1 MSVVIDKMKKLLY
14 NIDINRK
21 IVKECY
27 IMAEKNKE
35 MEQKY
40 VKAMLENDLF
50 AVVYPKD
57 KSEKKKKKMVEM
69 IDSAVG
75 IAEFKDEEGNSAWG
89 VLIDKVR
96 EAKKHVKLDPPT
108 DETSAEPEVIE

>member
-1 MSVVIDKMKKLLY
+1 MGAAIDKTKKLLY
-14 NIDINRK
+14 NVDRNK
-21 IVKECY
+21 IIKECY
-27 IMAEKNKE
+27 VMAEKNKE

-40 VKAMLENDLF
+40 VRAMLENDLF

-57 KSEKKKKKMVEM
+57 KSEESAEKMVEM

-75 IAEFKDEEGNSAWG
+75 VAEFKDEKGNSAWG

-108 DETSAEPEVIE
+108 DEVPVESEVVE

>member
-1 MSVVIDKMKKLLY
+1 MSAAIDKTKKLLY
-14 NIDINRK
+14 NVDRNK
-21 IVKECY
+21 IIKECY

-40 VKAMLENDLF
+40 VRAMLENDLF

-57 KSEKKKKKMVEM
+57 KSEESAEKMVEM

-75 IAEFKDEEGNSAWG
+75 VAEFKDEKGNSAWG

-108 DETSAEPEVIE
+108 DEAPAEPEVIE

>member
-1 MSVVIDKMKKLLY
+1 MNATIDKTKKLLY
-14 NIDINRK
+14 NVDRNKK

-40 VKAMLENDLF
+40 IKAMLENDLF

-57 KSEKKKKKMVEM
+57 KSEESAEKMVEM

-75 IAEFKDEEGNSAWG
+75 VAEFKDEEGNSAWG

-96 EAKKHVKLDPPT
+96 EAKKHVKLNPPT
-108 DETSAEPEVIE
+108 DEVPAEPEVIE

>member
-1 MSVVIDKMKKLLY
+1 
-14 NIDINRK
+14 
-21 IVKECY
+21 
-27 IMAEKNKE
+27 MAEKNKE
-35 MEQKY
+35 MKQKY
-40 VKAMLENDLF
+40 VRAMLENDLF

-57 KSEKKKKKMVEM
+57 KSEESAKKMVEM

-96 EAKKHVKLDPPT
+96 EAKKHVKLDPPV
-108 DETSAEPEVIE
+108 DEAPVEPEVIE

>member
-1 MSVVIDKMKKLLY
+1 
-14 NIDINRK
+14 
-21 IVKECY
+21 
-27 IMAEKNKE
+27 MAEKNKE

-57 KSEKKKKKMVEM
+57 KSEESAQKMVEM

-75 IAEFKDEEGNSAWG
+75 VAEFKDEDGNATWG

-96 EAKKHVKLDPPT
+96 EAKKHVELDPPA
-108 DETSAEPEVIE
+108 DEDVVDAVPVEPEEAE

>member
-1 MSVVIDKMKKLLY
+1 MGTVIDKTKKLLY
-14 NIDINRK
+14 NIDRNK
-21 IVKECY
+21 IIKECY

-40 VKAMLENDLF
+40 VRAMLENDLF

-57 KSEKKKKKMVEM
+57 KSEESAEKMVEM

-108 DETSAEPEVIE
+108 DEVSVESEVVE

>member
-1 MSVVIDKMKKLLY
+1 MGAAIDKMKKLLY
-14 NIDINRK
+14 NLDRNK
-21 IVKECY
+21 IIKECY

-40 VKAMLENDLF
+40 VRTILENDLF

-57 KSEKKKKKMVEM
+57 KSEESAEKMVEM

-96 EAKKHVKLDPPT
+96 EAKKHVELDSPT
-108 DETSAEPEVIE
+108 DEVPAESEVIE

>member
-1 MSVVIDKMKKLLY
+1 MSAAIDKTKKLLY
-14 NIDINRK
+14 NVDRNK
-21 IVKECY
+21 IIKECY

-57 KSEKKKKKMVEM
+57 KSEESAEKMVEM

-75 IAEFKDEEGNSAWG
+75 IAEFKDEEGNLAWG

-96 EAKKHVKLDPPT
+96 EAKKHVELDPPV
-108 DETSAEPEVIE
+108 DEAPVEPEVIE

>member
-1 MSVVIDKMKKLLY
+1 MNAAIDKTKKLLY
-14 NIDINRK
+14 NVDINRK
-21 IVKECY
+21 IIKECY

-40 VKAMLENDLF
+40 VRAMLENDLF

-57 KSEKKKKKMVEM
+57 KSEESAEKMVEM

-89 VLIDKVR
+89 VLIDKIR
-96 EAKKHVKLDPPT
+96 EAKKHVELDPPV
-108 DETSAEPEVIE
+108 DEAPVEPEVIE

>member
-1 MSVVIDKMKKLLY
+1 MNAAIDKTKKLLY
-14 NIDINRK
+14 NVDRNKK

-40 VKAMLENDLF
+40 IKAMLENDLF

-57 KSEKKKKKMVEM
+57 KNEESAEKMVEM

-75 IAEFKDEEGNSAWG
+75 VAEFKDEEGNSAWG
-89 VLIDKVR
+89 VLIDKVK

-108 DETSAEPEVIE
+108 DEISIEPEVIE

>member
-1 MSVVIDKMKKLLY
+1 MGAAIDKTKKLLY
-14 NIDINRK
+14 NVDRNK
-21 IVKECY
+21 IIKECY

-40 VKAMLENDLF
+40 VRAMLENDLF

-57 KSEKKKKKMVEM
+57 KSEESAEKMVGM

-75 IAEFKDEEGNSAWG
+75 IAEFKDEEGNSVWG

-96 EAKKHVKLDPPT
+96 EAKKHVKLDPPIN
-108 DETSAEPEVIE
+108 EAPVESEVIE

>member
-1 MSVVIDKMKKLLY
+1 
-14 NIDINRK
+14 
-21 IVKECY
+21 
-27 IMAEKNKE
+27 

-40 VKAMLENDLF
+40 VRVMLENDLF

-57 KSEKKKKKMVEM
+57 KSKESAEKMVEM

-75 IAEFKDEEGNSAWG
+75 VAEFKDEEGNSAWG
-89 VLIDKVR
+89 VLIDKVK

-108 DETSAEPEVIE
+108 DEISIEPEVIE

>member
-1 MSVVIDKMKKLLY
+1 MGAAIDKTKKLLY

-21 IVKECY
+21 IIKECY
-27 IMAEKNKE
+27 IMAGKNKE

-57 KSEKKKKKMVEM
+57 KSEESAEKMIEM

-75 IAEFKDEEGNSAWG
+75 VAEFKDEEGNSAWG

-108 DETSAEPEVIE
+108 DEAPAESEVIE

>member
-1 MSVVIDKMKKLLY
+1 MSAAIDKTKKLLY

-35 MEQKY
+35 MEQEY
-40 VKAMLENDLF
+40 IKAMLGNGLF

-57 KSEKKKKKMVEM
+57 KSEESAEKMVEM

-75 IAEFKDEEGNSAWG
+75 IAEFKDENGNSAWG

-108 DETSAEPEVIE
+108 DENPAEPEAIE

>member
-1 MSVVIDKMKKLLY
+1 MNAAIDKTKKLLY
-14 NIDINRK
+14 NVDRNK
-21 IVKECY
+21 IIKECY

-40 VKAMLENDLF
+40 VRAMLENDLF

-57 KSEKKKKKMVEM
+57 KSEESAEKMVEM

-75 IAEFKDEEGNSAWG
+75 VAEFKDEKGNLAWG

-96 EAKKHVKLDPPT
+96 EAKKHVELNPPV
-108 DETSAEPEVIE
+108 ESEVIE

>member
-1 MSVVIDKMKKLLY
+1 MGTVIDKTKKLLY
-14 NIDINRK
+14 NIDRNK
-21 IVKECY
+21 IIKECY

-40 VKAMLENDLF
+40 VRAMLENDLF

-57 KSEKKKKKMVEM
+57 KSEESAEKMVEM

-75 IAEFKDEEGNSAWG
+75 VAEFKDEEGNSAWG

-96 EAKKHVKLDPPT
+96 EAKKHVELDPPV
-108 DETSAEPEVIE
+108 DEAPVEPEVIE

>member
-1 MSVVIDKMKKLLY
+1 MGAVIDKTKKLLY
-14 NIDINRK
+14 NVNRNK
-21 IVKECY
+21 IIKECY

-40 VKAMLENDLF
+40 ARAMLENDLF

-57 KSEKKKKKMVEM
+57 KSEESAEKMVEI

-75 IAEFKDEEGNSAWG
+75 IAEFKDEDGNLTWG

-96 EAKKHVKLDPPT
+96 EAKKHVELNPLV
-108 DETSAEPEVIE
+108 EPEVTE

>member
-1 MSVVIDKMKKLLY
+1 MSAAIDKTKKLLY
-14 NIDINRK
+14 NVNRNK
-21 IVKECY
+21 IIKECY
-27 IMAEKNKE
+27 IMADKNKE

-40 VKAMLENDLF
+40 VRVMLENDLF

-57 KSEKKKKKMVEM
+57 KSEESAEKMVEM

-75 IAEFKDEEGNSAWG
+75 IAEFKDEKGNSAWG

-96 EAKKHVKLDPPT
+96 EAKKHVELDPPV
-108 DETSAEPEVIE
+108 DEAPVEPEVIE

>member
-1 MSVVIDKMKKLLY
+1 MGTVIDKTKKLLY
-14 NIDINRK
+14 NINRNK
-21 IVKECY
+21 IIKECY

-40 VKAMLENDLF
+40 VRAMLENDLF

-57 KSEKKKKKMVEM
+57 KSEESAEKMVEM

-96 EAKKHVKLDPPT
+96 EAKKHVELDPPV
-108 DETSAEPEVIE
+108 DEAPVEPEVIE

>member
-1 MSVVIDKMKKLLY
+1 MNAAIDKTKKLLY
-14 NIDINRK
+14 NVDRNKK

-40 VKAMLENDLF
+40 IKAMLENDLF

-57 KSEKKKKKMVEM
+57 KSEESAEKMVEM

-75 IAEFKDEEGNSAWG
+75 VAEFKDEEGNSAWG

-96 EAKKHVKLDPPT
+96 EAKKHVKLNPPT
-108 DETSAEPEVIE
+108 DEVPAEPEVIE

>member
-1 MSVVIDKMKKLLY
+1 MNAAIDKTKKLLY

-57 KSEKKKKKMVEM
+57 KSEESAEKMVDM

-96 EAKKHVKLDPPT
+96 EAKKHVELDPPT

>member
-1 MSVVIDKMKKLLY
+1 MSAAIDKTKKILY
-14 NIDINRK
+14 NVNRNK
-21 IVKECY
+21 IIKECC

-40 VKAMLENDLF
+40 VRAMLENNLF

-57 KSEKKKKKMVEM
+57 KSEESAEKMVEM

-75 IAEFKDEEGNSAWG
+75 TAEFKDEEGNSVWG

-96 EAKKHVKLDPPT
+96 EAKKYVKLDPPV
-108 DETSAEPEVIE
+108 EPEVIK

>member
-1 MSVVIDKMKKLLY
+1 MGTVIDKTKNLLY
-14 NIDINRK
+14 NIDRNK
-21 IVKECY
+21 IIKECY

-40 VKAMLENDLF
+40 VRAMLENDLF

-57 KSEKKKKKMVEM
+57 KSEESAEKMVEM

-96 EAKKHVKLDPPT
+96 EAKKHVELDPPV
-108 DETSAEPEVIE
+108 DEAPVEPEVIE

>member
-1 MSVVIDKMKKLLY
+1 MSAVIDKTKKLLY
-14 NIDINRK
+14 NVDRNK
-21 IVKECY
+21 IIKECY

-40 VKAMLENDLF
+40 VRAMLENDLF

-57 KSEKKKKKMVEM
+57 KSEESAEKMVEM

-75 IAEFKDEEGNSAWG
+75 IAEFKDEEGNSTWG

-96 EAKKHVKLDPPT
+96 EAKKHVELDPPV
-108 DETSAEPEVIE
+108 DEVPVEPEVTE

>member
-1 MSVVIDKMKKLLY
+1 MGAAIDKTKKLLY
-14 NIDINRK
+14 NVDRNKK

-40 VKAMLENDLF
+40 IKAMLENDLF

-57 KSEKKKKKMVEM
+57 KSEESAEKMVEM

-75 IAEFKDEEGNSAWG
+75 VAEFKDEEGNSAWG
-89 VLIDKVR
+89 VLIAKVR
-96 EAKKHVKLDPPT
+96 EAKKHVKLNPPT
-108 DETSAEPEVIE
+108 DEVPAEPEVIE

>member
-1 MSVVIDKMKKLLY
+1 
-14 NIDINRK
+14 
-21 IVKECY
+21 
-27 IMAEKNKE
+27 MAEKNRE

-40 VKAMLENDLF
+40 VKAMLENGLL

-57 KSEKKKKKMVEM
+57 KSEESAEKMVEM

-89 VLIDKVR
+89 VLIDKVK
-96 EAKKHVKLDPPT
+96 EAKKHVKMNPPT
-108 DETSAEPEVIE
+108 DEAPVKIEVIE

>member
-1 MSVVIDKMKKLLY
+1 
-14 NIDINRK
+14 
-21 IVKECY
+21 
-27 IMAEKNKE
+27 MAEKSKE

-40 VKAMLENDLF
+40 IRAMLENDLF

-57 KSEKKKKKMVEM
+57 KSEESAEKMVEM

-75 IAEFKDEEGNSAWG
+75 IAEFKDEEGNLTWG

-96 EAKKHVKLDPPT
+96 ETKKHVELDPPV
-108 DETSAEPEVIE
+108 DETPVEPEAIE

>member
-1 MSVVIDKMKKLLY
+1 MGTVIDKTKKLLY
-14 NIDINRK
+14 NIDRNK
-21 IVKECY
+21 IIKECY

-40 VKAMLENDLF
+40 VRAMLENDLF

-57 KSEKKKKKMVEM
+57 KSEESAEKMVEM

-96 EAKKHVKLDPPT
+96 EAKKHVELDPPV
-108 DETSAEPEVIE
+108 DEAPVEPEVIE

>member
-1 MSVVIDKMKKLLY
+1 
-14 NIDINRK
+14 
-21 IVKECY
+21 
-27 IMAEKNKE
+27 MAEKSKE

-40 VKAMLENDLF
+40 VRAMLENDLF

-57 KSEKKKKKMVEM
+57 KSEESAEKMVGM

-96 EAKKHVKLDPPT
+96 EAKKHVELNPPV
-108 DETSAEPEVIE
+108 ESEVTE

>member
-1 MSVVIDKMKKLLY
+1 MGTVIDKTKKLLY
-14 NIDINRK
+14 NIDRNK
-21 IVKECY
+21 IIKECY

-40 VKAMLENDLF
+40 VRAMLENDLF

-57 KSEKKKKKMVEM
+57 KSEESAEKMVEM

-96 EAKKHVKLDPPT
+96 EAKKHVELDPPV
-108 DETSAEPEVIE
+108 DETPVEPEVIE

>member
-1 MSVVIDKMKKLLY
+1 
-14 NIDINRK
+14 
-21 IVKECY
+21 
-27 IMAEKNKE
+27 MAEKNKE

-40 VKAMLENDLF
+40 VRAMLENDLF

-57 KSEKKKKKMVEM
+57 KSEESAEKMVEM

-75 IAEFKDEEGNSAWG
+75 IAEFKDEEGNSTWG

-96 EAKKHVKLDPPT
+96 EAKKHVALDPPV
-108 DETSAEPEVIE
+108 DEAPVEPEVTE